1 MLKLISNVSRR
12 GLVLG
17 ALALCL
23 TTTTAWAL
31 NVNAQVP
38 CFYPGVDA
46 GGNLDALLGTSGLI
60 NFNVNTKTYK
70 FHASGKATVPNL
82 SGERQTFTNVPMN
95 LFTPVPATYTSSR
108 YSCSKKGVASVA
120 ASGMALPPA

>member
-23 TTTTAWAL
+23 TTTAAWAR
-31 NVNAQVP
+31 VNAQVP
-38 CFYPGVDA
+38 CFYLGVNE
-46 GGNLDALLGTSGLI
+46 GGNLDVTLGTSAFI
-60 NFNVNTKTYK
+60 NFNVNTNTGK
-70 FHASGKATVPNL
+70 FKASGKATVQNL
-82 SGERQTFTNVPMN
+82 SGKTQTFANVPVIS
-95 LFTPVPATYTSSR
+95 PVPATYTSSR

-120 ASGMALPPA
+120 ASGMVLL